1 MPLLI
6 DGYNLL
12 HVTGLV
18 GRGPGLHGSRE
29 ALLRFLAAAVEPRE
43 LPRTT
48 IVFDA
53 ADAPPSLPNTITFAE
68 MTVHF
73 ASNYDDA
80 DELIEEL
87 IEASHTPRS
96 LLVVSSD
103 HRIQRAAQRRRAP
116 FVDSDV
122 WFAEALRKRDR
133 SRPATS
139 PIASKPI
146 GQLTEGEVAYWL
158 NEFGPIP
165 DQPIEPPPR
174 RRSEIKKDT
183 PTAASR
189 ARPEHN
195 GKKRK
200 RKPST
205 PPVQPPRGLENPFP
219 PGYGEDLL
227 Q

>member
-1 MPLLI
+1 MPILI

-29 ALLRFLAAAVEPRE
+29 ALLRFLAAAIEPSE

-53 ADAPPSLPNTITFAE
+53 AEAPPGLPRTISHE
-68 MTVHF
+68 SMTVHF

-87 IEASHTPRS
+87 IAASHVPRS

-122 WFAEALRKRDR
+122 WFAEAHRKRER
-133 SRPATS
+133 NRGAAPPLAG
-139 PIASKPI
+139 KPM
-146 GQLTEGEVAYWL
+146 GLLSEGEVAYWL
-158 NEFGPIP
+158 KEFGPIA
-165 DQPIEPPPR
+165 DQPP
-174 RRSEIKKDT
+174 EIT
-183 PTAASR
+183 PKGKTLKGKGS
-189 ARPEHN
+189 
-195 GKKRK
+195 KKRK
-200 RKPST
+200 ANKGPNADADPSADSI
-205 PPVQPPRGLENPFP
+205 ENPFP

-227 Q
+227 T